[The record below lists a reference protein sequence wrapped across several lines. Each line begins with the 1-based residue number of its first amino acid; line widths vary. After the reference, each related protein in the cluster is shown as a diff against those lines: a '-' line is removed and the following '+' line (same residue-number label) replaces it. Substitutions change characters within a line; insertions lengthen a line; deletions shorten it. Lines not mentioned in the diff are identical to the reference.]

1 VTRTDV
7 ASRANS
13 AAPENVYDALIDP
26 DALMAAAARRHERQ
40 IRALRR
46 AGGRVVPT
54 RPNLRRRIER
64 DGQSNSRHGHCRGT
78 ILDLVPGVRVLSL
91 VVVFLLMTAPRRG
104 AHRSQQSP
112 SGGLFFATDDVR
124 AAYEE
129 LKDRGVE
136 FQQEPTEQPY
146 GIDRDPSGNQMRV
159 AQLNPRGFRNS
170 ANPLWLGRFETRA
183 FDSPKRIRRGPK
195 RTGEKLTST
204 RSIRY
209 SRARA

>member
-1 VTRTDV
+1 MSGRF
-7 ASRANS
+7 
-13 AAPENVYDALIDP
+13 EHFDA
-26 DALMAAAARRHERQ
+26 
-40 IRALRR
+40 R
-46 AGGRVVPT
+46 AGGSYRLVLT
-54 RPNLRRRIER
+54 YAA
-64 DGQSNSRHGHCRGT
+64 GSNGT
-78 ILDLVPGVRVLSL
+78 GKATADTAIVEARFLDLVPGVRVLSL